1 MGENPGG
8 TIGGVGNRIGG
19 GSASN
24 IDVCPAGPN
33 IDMIDANGAF
43 CWSVW
48 APPPLGAFCGSSSI
62 AAGQVVGGGG
72 GGAKAPQEFGA
83 GGTVAMAAPIV
94 AVVWFGGVPT
104 VPTGAVMPSGKT
116 GASFWRLGGAGG
128 WDIGRGRVSRE

>member
-33 IDMIDANGAF
+33 IDMIDANAAF

-72 GGAKAPQEFGA
+72 TGGRPPQGFGA
-83 GGTVAMAAPIV
+83 GGTVARAAPIV
-94 AVVWFGGVPT
+94 AFVAVCGVPT
-104 VPTGAVMPSGKT
+104 VPTRAVVPSEGPGA
-116 GASFWRLGGAGG
+116 
-128 WDIGRGRVSRE
+128 